1 MSNRERQTDRRMRT
15 ERRTRSDRLRCLVV
29 DSDRTKRAFLA
40 EAWAY
45 FHPGFDVVTAASTD
59 AALEWIAST
68 HLDVVAVGTSVGPDA
83 VGAVI
88 NAMSHRSADSLWC
101 LVIERHPD
109 TGAWDLPAG
118 AFRVLDL
125 WDALSLE
132 QVLRVGRTAADLV
145 RTGPSDDDQPSMPRH
160 HDLAHTPKTTPNGSA
175 PAATVRT

>member
-1 MSNRERQTDRRMRT
+1 MSHREPLAD
-15 ERRTRSDRLRCLVV
+15 RRTRVDRLRCLVV
-29 DSDRTKRAFLA
+29 DADRTRRAFLA
-40 EAWAY
+40 EALAY
-45 FHPGFDVVTAASTD
+45 FHPGFDVVTAASTE
-59 AALEWIAST
+59 AGLEWIAST

-88 NAMSHRSADSLWC
+88 TAMSDRSTDGLWC

-132 QVLRVGRTAADLV
+132 QVLSVGRAAADLI
-145 RTGPSDDDQPSMPRH
+145 RNGPTDDEPRVMPRH
-160 HDLAHTPKTTPNGSA
+160 DDLTRAAETTPNGSA

>member
-1 MSNRERQTDRRMRT
+1 MSHREPLAD
-15 ERRTRSDRLRCLVV
+15 RRTRADRLRCLVV
-29 DSDRTKRAFLA
+29 DADRTRRAFLA

-45 FHPGFDVVTAASTD
+45 FHPGFDVVTASSAD
-59 AALEWIAST
+59 AAMEWIAST
-68 HLDVVAVGTSVGPDA
+68 HLDIVAVGTSVGPET
-83 VGAVI
+83 VESVI
-88 NAMSHRSADSLWC
+88 TAMTDQPGERFWC

-132 QVLRVGRTAADLV
+132 QVLSVGRAATDLI
-145 RTGPSDDDQPSMPRH
+145 RNGPTDDERRVLSGL
-160 HDLAHTPKTTPNGSA
+160 HDLARAPETTPNGSA